1 VSSLPN
7 VGELCGP
14 TPLGAFRSKDSEK
27 DTGFARD
34 DGFIFSPATQA
45 MARLRAKIEQVARF
59 DVPVLLL
66 GESGS
71 GKEVVGRLIHRL
83 SPRSKHTF
91 LKLNCAAIP
100 AQLLESELFG
110 YEAGAFTRAVRSKRG
125 LLEWCHKGTILLDE
139 IGEIPFHLQAKLLQ
153 ALQDKEFCRLGG
165 QSTVHVDVRLIAATN
180 INIEEAMARKEFRA
194 DLYYRVSAFRFVL
207 PPLRERPRDIP
218 VLLDY
223 FMGRCSAAMERAP
236 ERFSLRVVD
245 ACVRYP
251 WPGNVRELENFV
263 LRYLILGNEDA
274 ALAGLN
280 GEIEPQSPRLL
291 GVGSPAPAKG
301 PHNLKARVRGLQEQ
315 TEKQAIVAALRD
327 TRWNRTE
334 AARRL
339 KISSRA
345 LRYKIQ
351 KYGLPRRSR
360 TIPLPKVEA
369 NENSSD
375 RESVLACTG

>member
-1 VSSLPN
+1 MKS
-7 VGELCGP
+7 
-14 TPLGAFRSKDSEK
+14 
-27 DTGFARD
+27 
-34 DGFIFSPATQA
+34 
-45 MARLRAKIEQVARF
+45 
-59 DVPVLLL
+59 
-66 GESGS
+66 
-71 GKEVVGRLIHRL
+71 
-83 SPRSKHTF
+83 
-91 LKLNCAAIP
+91 
-100 AQLLESELFG
+100 
-110 YEAGAFTRAVRSKRG
+110 
-125 LLEWCHKGTILLDE
+125 
-139 IGEIPFHLQAKLLQ
+139 PFHLQAKLLQ

-236 ERFSLRVVD
+236 ERFSLRVVE

-280 GEIEPQSPRLL
+280 GEIEPQSSRLL
-291 GVGSPAPAKG
+291 GAGSPAPAKG